1 MNDIRKKIG
10 IAIYP
15 AWRVF
20 NSIKSNFLNYPKSGN
35 NYNSIS
41 SKIMIEFNKY
51 RFYGSKKLFC
61 YNPFVNL
68 FFDTFGNGIAC
79 CRSHKTILG
88 SYPKN
93 SIKEIWN
100 GEKVNNLRKHM
111 LNNDLSYGCDYC
123 RLQLDS
129 KRYQAIPSSNSE
141 QYATISNI
149 EYPKIIEFELAN
161 TCNLQCVMCSG
172 RVSSAIRK
180 NREKTEPLPFP
191 FDDAFV
197 EQLKEFIPHLKKAY
211 FYGGEP
217 FLIDIYYKIWDEII
231 RINPKIKLYAVT
243 NGTVMNEKI
252 KNILKQTH
260 FYIIVSLDSLN
271 KKKAESIRVGCNFE
285 EVRKNI
291 FLYSKYSGNRVSIS
305 HTPMTINWSDTP
317 EIVEFCNVNNFR
329 LNLSY
334 VEGPANFALW
344 SLMPEELDEIFS
356 FYNKI
361 EWKNSKKNFTSKY
374 NIKVFNEWMNQVLYF
389 RNRNEE
395 ILSQY
400 KNIEE
405 DWDSEINKF
414 ADFFV
419 KLKANSNSEI
429 QMINNLEMALY
440 VVVKTLSRNIWNLEG
455 LRTISSKLSSKEF
468 VQSHEFQRY
477 IDNPKLLDDFFA
489 ESKQADFFQ
498 RYY

>member
-1 MNDIRKKIG
+1 MNELVKKIG
-10 IAIYP
+10 TQFSVI
-15 AWRVF
+15 WRVF
-20 NSIKSNFLNYPKSGN
+20 NSFKSELIKYPKSNGVF
-35 NYNSIS
+35 NSIS
-41 SKIMIEFNKY
+41 INDIKQYNKE
-51 RFYGSKKLFC
+51 RLYGAKPLFC

-88 SYPKN
+88 SYPKD

-141 QYATISNI
+141 EYATIRNI

-180 NREKTEPLPFP
+180 NRENIEPLPFP

-197 EQLKEFIPHLKKAY
+197 EQLKEFIPHLKQAY

-231 RINPKIKLYAVT
+231 KINPKIKLYAVT
-243 NGTVMNEKI
+243 NGTVMNEKV

-260 FYIIVSLDSLN
+260 FNIIVSLDSLN
-271 KKKAESIRVGCNFE
+271 KEKAESIRVGCDFE
-285 EVRKNI
+285 EVKKNI

-317 EIVEFCNVNNFR
+317 EIIEFCNENNFR
-329 LNLSY
+329 INLSY
-334 VEGPANFALW
+334 VEGPAKFALW
-344 SLMPEELDEIFS
+344 SLMPDELDEIFS
-356 FYNKI
+356 FYNNI
-361 EWKNSKKNFTSKY
+361 EWKNSNKNFTSKY
-374 NIKVFNEWMNQVLYF
+374 NIRVFNEWKNQVLYF

-395 ILSQY
+395 ILGLY
-400 KNIEE
+400 KNFEE

-414 ADFFV
+414 AVFFV
-419 KLKANSNSEI
+419 ELKANSSIEI
-429 QMINNLEMALY
+429 QKINDLEMVLK
-440 VVVKTLSRNIWNLEG
+440 VVVSTLTKNLWNFEG
-455 LRTISSKLSSKEF
+455 LRTINSKLTTEEF
-468 VQSHEFQRY
+468 IQSVEFQRY
-477 IDNPKLLDDFFA
+477 LNNPRLLEDFFA

-498 RYY
+498 KFY